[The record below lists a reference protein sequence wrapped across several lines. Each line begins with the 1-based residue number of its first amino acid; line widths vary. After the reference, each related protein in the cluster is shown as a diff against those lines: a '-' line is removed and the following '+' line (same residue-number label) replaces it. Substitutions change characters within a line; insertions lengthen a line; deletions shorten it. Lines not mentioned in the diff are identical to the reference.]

1 MKKLLALALALATVP
16 FAAPAAEL
24 SYTFVEGGYTKL
36 HADDDAFGNPELD
49 GAFVRGSYDLG
60 QGVNLIGSVSRV
72 SEDFGIAPG
81 VSLDLDLS
89 QYELGAGYHMGLSDR
104 VDFLAELAWVRV
116 DFDAASGGVSEDDHA
131 NGGRGAIGVRG
142 AFNELV
148 EGSLKVNYYDGGDF
162 DGGVSGV
169 LGAQFR
175 INPTWGITAEVEH
188 GELLLSD
195 QDTRYSVGVR
205 ASF

>member
-1 MKKLLALALALATVP
+1 MKKTLALALALATAP

-24 SYTFVEGGYTKL
+24 SYTFLEGGYAKFQ
-36 HADDDAFGNPELD
+36 DGLD
-49 GAFVRGSYDLG
+49 YSPLEMDGGYARGSLDIAE
-60 QGVNLIGSVSRV
+60 GVNLLGSVSRV
-72 SEDFGIAPG
+72 SDDVRLGGGYEYQ
-81 VSLDLDLS
+81 LDVT
-89 QYELGAGYHMGLSDR
+89 QYEVGVGYHMGMGDR
-104 VDFLAELAWVRV
+104 IDFVSELAWTRV
-116 DFDAASGGVSEDDHA
+116 DFDSETFDDHA

-142 AFNELV
+142 AFNDVV

-162 DGGVSGV
+162 EGGFAGV

-195 QDTRYSVGVR
+195 EDTRYAVGVR